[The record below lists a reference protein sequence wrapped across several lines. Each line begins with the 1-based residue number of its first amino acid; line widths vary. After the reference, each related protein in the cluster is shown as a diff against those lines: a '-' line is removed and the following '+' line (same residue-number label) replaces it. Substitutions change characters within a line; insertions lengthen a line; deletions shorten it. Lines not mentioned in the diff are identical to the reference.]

1 MKGIETQEKKIKKEK
16 INKNGFFLVIGLLTS
31 ILIVSIILQIV
42 YYSRYSFDKTISDA
56 LGIASQIIT
65 AIIVC
70 ILQILGITFSIQTN
84 EWYGLKLYEL
94 REMRKDR
101 HFSFSATAAI
111 SISLL
116 IANIICFFSNFLILC
131 FGICL
136 CTILFGVYVFCMEM
150 PLLTLKQKVIFKIIK
165 DQIIANYAPK
175 DLLQPKY
182 HDALRALIY
191 EKNIPTVYN
200 WLKSEKDSDF
210 NEKLMLKL
218 LDIQETEAFRLETI
232 SDKRVLL
239 RTVENYYGT
248 IRNILDGSFNVIPI
262 LGKDSQNYQ
271 HYFTR
276 VLFRLI
282 ECQYSKMIIERLCRD
297 IVWAYISIKDS
308 DKEQR
313 KLFVNVM
320 VAIITISVKNNDFRV
335 IEELK
340 KQYSL
345 HYFGLTRETA
355 TISTS
360 IFAIISFFLFYLAE
374 LEQETSDELRKRVI
388 DFINTEGIVDNTQ
401 IISWK
406 NLFLEF
412 SRSFSIDYAD
422 FIEIYRDNEYNI
434 EQMVTSPFAHNV
446 VLNEETANDWY
457 LANLLNKDNCYHDD
471 YSQLLD
477 DLTGGHINYYFE
489 SFIKNNFRD
498 REFSPSDK
506 LLKVIKFYSDN
517 NNPFYSFSDNEN
529 DNHKL
534 YAYYEGLKKEE
545 FEIIAKKNAE
555 ISNESLE
562 KKYKPLIENSFTKEW
577 QYDSQIDLSGQKQK
591 YISFIYERAS
601 NAINHDECLINIL
614 TESVYRDIRKNL
626 DDLQCTF
633 DNLNELIKR
642 VLEDD
647 IVAATDNSQFII
659 YRIKDKELRENYS
672 DKIQKLEKINS
683 KILIGYYFIAKD
695 GYKVRI
701 KIDDFTATDL
711 NEKLLN
717 NEIERYKR
725 SDGQYVYDGVF
736 MQRKDVENFIRN
748 KFVVYTLIFTYR
760 ILSTNQSILS
770 VPRKALRDGID

>member
-1 MKGIETQEKKIKKEK
+1 MKKIETQKGKNKKEK
-16 INKNGFFLVIGLLTS
+16 INNNGFFLVIGLLTS

-70 ILQILGITFSIQTN
+70 ILQILGITFSIQTS

-94 REMRKDR
+94 REMRKDK
-101 HFSFSATAAI
+101 HFSFSSTAAI

-116 IANIICFFSNFLILC
+116 VANIICYFSNFLILC

-182 HDALRALIY
+182 HAALRALIY

-200 WLKSEKDSDF
+200 LLRSETDSGF
-210 NEKLMLKL
+210 NEKLLLKL

-232 SDKRVLL
+232 SDKRELL

-248 IRNILDGSFNVIPI
+248 IRDILDGSFDVISI
-262 LGKDSQNYQ
+262 LGNDSQNYQ

-282 ECQYSKMIIERLCRD
+282 DCQYSKMIIEQLCRD
-297 IVWAYISIKDS
+297 IAWAYTSIKGRN
-308 DKEQR
+308 KEQR
-313 KLFVNVM
+313 KLFINVM
-320 VAIITISVKNNDFRV
+320 VTIITISVKNNDFRV

-345 HYFGLTRETA
+345 HYYGLIGDTA
-355 TISTS
+355 TVSTL
-360 IFAIISFFLFYLAE
+360 IFAMTSFFLYYLTE
-374 LEQETSDELRKRVI
+374 LEQETSDELKQRVI
-388 DFINTEGIVDNTQ
+388 DFINAEGIVDNTQ

-406 NLFLEF
+406 LLFLEF
-412 SRSFSIDYAD
+412 SHSFSVDYAD
-422 FIEIYRDNEYNI
+422 FIETYRDNEYNI
-434 EQMVTSPFAHNV
+434 EQMVMSPFAHNV
-446 VLNEETANDWY
+446 VLTEETANDWY
-457 LANLLNKDNCYHDD
+457 LANLLNKNNCNHDD

-477 DLTGGHINYYFE
+477 NLTGGHINYYFE
-489 SFIKNNFRD
+489 NFIKNNFRD
-498 REFSPSDK
+498 RVFSPSDK
-506 LLKVIKFYSDN
+506 LLKIIRFYSDS
-517 NNPFYSFSDNEN
+517 NNPFYSFSDSEN
-529 DNHKL
+529 KNHKL
-534 YAYYEGLKKEE
+534 YAYFEGLKKEE
-545 FEIIAKKNAE
+545 FEKIAKENAK

-577 QYDSQIDLSGQKQK
+577 QYDSQIDLSEQKQK

-614 TESVYRDIRKNL
+614 TESVYRDIRNSLDNL
-626 DDLQCTF
+626 QYTF
-633 DNLNELIKR
+633 DNLNDLINR
-642 VLEDD
+642 VLKDD
-647 IVAATDNSQFII
+647 IVASTDNSQFII

-672 DKIQKLEKINS
+672 NKIQKLEKINS
-683 KILIGYYFIAKD
+683 RILNGYYFIAKD

-701 KIDDFTATDL
+701 RIDEFTATDL
-711 NEKLLN
+711 NEELLN

-736 MQRKDVENFIRN
+736 MQRKDVEKFIRN

-760 ILSTNQSILS
+760 ILSTNQSILNIS
-770 VPRKALRDGID
+770 RKALRG